1 MTRTTSHWEE
11 TISIRRGRVCL
22 VLMALLLGLSQVSM
36 GDDVVSAVETD
47 IAEQAPEGDD
57 AQEKNTTEE
66 SVSMND
72 FSSFNLI
79 LERNIF
85 DPDRRGPRK
94 REVKETKPKPP
105 LKDSFTLLGTM
116 SYEGKQFAFFG
127 ASDSSWAGAFKPGD
141 SLADHT
147 LAQIKFDRVILQW
160 GDDTIDFAV
169 GDARFRYGDT
179 PWNTQNGLSAG
190 SEDQALDSPADVSEV
205 SKLEGN
211 DLLKQ
216 LMERRKQELA
226 K

>member
-1 MTRTTSHWEE
+1 
-11 TISIRRGRVCL
+11 
-22 VLMALLLGLSQVSM
+22 
-36 GDDVVSAVETD
+36 
-47 IAEQAPEGDD
+47 
-57 AQEKNTTEE
+57 
-66 SVSMND
+66 
-72 FSSFNLI
+72 
-79 LERNIF
+79 
-85 DPDRRGPRK
+85 
-94 REVKETKPKPP
+94 
-105 LKDSFTLLGTM
+105 M

-179 PWNTQNGLSAG
+179 PWNTQNGLSAE